1 MINKLWFFMLITAFL
16 VSITTG
22 KMSELSNSILSGAA
36 DAAELSFSMLGIM
49 CLWTGLSKIAEK
61 SGLNEIIAKLLRPIT
76 KILFPSLDKNSAAMK
91 AIVMNIVA
99 NLLGMGNAATPLGL
113 KAMGELKKI
122 SKNGNTAT
130 NEMCMFAIINTAS
143 IQLLPSTLIALRQSL
158 GSENPGEIIFPVW
171 ITSIAVIII
180 AVTLAKFF
188 SFRNRRLK

>member
-1 MINKLWFFMLITAFL
+1 MP
-16 VSITTG
+16 
-22 KMSELSNSILSGAA
+22 ELSNSVLSGAA

-49 CLWTGLSKIAEK
+49 CLWTGLAKIAEK
-61 SGLNEIIAKLLRPIT
+61 SGLNEIIVKLLRPLT

-113 KAMGELKKI
+113 KAMGELKKT
-122 SKNGNTAT
+122 SKNGNSAT

-143 IQLLPSTLIALRQSL
+143 IQILPSTLIALRQSYS
-158 GSENPGEIIFPVW
+158 SENPGEIIFPVW
-171 ITSIAVIII
+171 ITSIAVIVI

-188 SFRNRRLK
+188 SYRNGRLK

>member
-61 SGLNEIIAKLLRPIT
+61 SGLNEIIAKLLRPLT

-122 SKNGNTAT
+122 SKNGNSAT

-143 IQLLPSTLIALRQSL
+143 IQLLPSTLIALRQSY